1 LNDTFEAVVQV
12 SYGSHGVV
20 RLADGTQLDCQYRR
34 QVGRPCCGDTV
45 TIQRLDESSGVVEL
59 IHPRRN
65 QFLRADPQQ
74 RQHIV
79 AANLD
84 QVLIVIAPRPLP
96 SRDLLERYLVAVHS
110 LDIEP
115 LIVLNKV
122 DLTAGDA
129 SEEDAA
135 LVARLEHYRAL
146 GYAVVKT
153 SCKAKPGL
161 QALSPLLGGK
171 TSILVGQSGV
181 GKSSLVRML
190 LPDLEIQ
197 IGALSRVT
205 GKGTHTTTT
214 TTLYTLSGSGYLM
227 DSPGVWEFGLWKL
240 DDADLAE
247 GFIEFRPFLSRCRF
261 NDCRHQSEPGCA
273 IKAAVER
280 GDIADWRHQAYLR
293 LLEQNAEGY

>member
-1 LNDTFEAVVQV
+1 MNDTFEAVVQV

-20 RLADGTQLDCQYRR
+20 RLSDGTQLDCQYRR

-45 TIQRLDESSGVVEL
+45 TIQRLDEASGVVEL

-65 QFLRADPQQ
+65 QFLRADPRQ

-84 QVLIVIAPRPLP
+84 QVLIVIALRPPP

-122 DLTAGDA
+122 DLAAGETAEEVA
-129 SEEDAA
+129 S

-146 GYAVVKT
+146 GYAVAEA
-153 SCKAKPGL
+153 SCKAEPGL
-161 QALSPLLGGK
+161 EALSPLLDGK

-214 TTLYTLSGSGYLM
+214 TTLYTLPGGGYLM

-240 DDADLAE
+240 DEVDLAE

-273 IKAAVER
+273 VKAAVQR
-280 GDIADWRHQAYLR
+280 GDIADWRYQAYLR
-293 LLEQNAEGY
+293 LLKQNAEGY